1 MHGICNCSYIS
12 NVLTFL
18 NLHTFLNV
26 RELVKVSK
34 FVNVYIFVTVNDVW
48 KFASICKLK
57 YKGRFASLCIF
68 VDCYF
73 NVINQ

>member
-1 MHGICNCSYIS
+1 M
-12 NVLTFL
+12 
-18 NLHTFLNV
+18 

-68 VDCYF
+68 VDCNF